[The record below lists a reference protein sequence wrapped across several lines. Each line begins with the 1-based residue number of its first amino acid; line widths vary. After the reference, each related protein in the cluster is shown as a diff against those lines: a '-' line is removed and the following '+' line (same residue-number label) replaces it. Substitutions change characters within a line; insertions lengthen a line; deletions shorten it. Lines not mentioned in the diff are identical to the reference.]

1 MRIGVDMAM
10 EYQALVKCSTKKKD
24 VQFKTY
30 SVPELNSNEC
40 LLKVGA
46 VGICGSDLHMYDGH
60 GGYDW
65 VTYPLVLGH
74 EVTGTVVAMGT
85 AGDQALLNKRVVIN
99 PYKSCG
105 VCDYCQRGE
114 TNCCD
119 FNDYKLIKTP
129 TEALRYGFR
138 EAGGMAQYMVVDV
151 NNIIVID
158 DAVSDEVAAISE
170 ALAVSYTAVLKVAD
184 YKKKSIL
191 VIGPGPIG
199 LGVAAI
205 LVGAGNEET
214 HMLGVLQDQSRLQL
228 AKEIGV
234 HATFVATEELIH
246 DNFSGYDAIIDCSG
260 HPSIPKE
267 AIRLL
272 KRGGQ
277 LVLVGINSAEFAVPM
292 DQIVR
297 GEIMIKGS
305 YGITQANYE
314 AVLQMAAD
322 AKYPF
327 NKLIAHTVSFKN
339 SLQGFESALNKV
351 NGKVVIH
358 FKEEK

>member
-1 MRIGVDMAM
+1 M
-10 EYQALVKCSTKKKD
+10 EYQALVKCSSKKKD

-30 SVPELNSNEC
+30 TVPKLKNYEC
-40 LLKVGA
+40 LLKVNA
-46 VGICGSDLHMYDGH
+46 IGICGSDLHMYDGH

-65 VTYPLVLGH
+65 VHYPLVLGH
-74 EVTGTVVAMGT
+74 EVTGKVIDMG
-85 AGDQALLNKRVVIN
+85 AEVDQTLINKRVVIN

-105 VCDYCQRGE
+105 VCDFCKRGE

-119 FNDYKLIKTP
+119 FNDYKFIKTP

-138 EAGGMAQYMVVDV
+138 EAGGMAEYMVVDSK
-151 NNIIVID
+151 NIITID

-170 ALAVSYTAVLKVAD
+170 ALAVSYTAVLKIHE

-205 LVGAGNEET
+205 LVGAGNKET
-214 HMLGVLQDQSRLQL
+214 HMLGVPQDENRLRL
-228 AKEIGV
+228 AKDIGV
-234 HATFVATEELIH
+234 QATFTSSKDLIH
-246 DNFSGYDAIIDCSG
+246 KEFSGYDAIIDCSG
-260 HPSIPKE
+260 HPSIPNE
-267 AIRLL
+267 AISLL

-277 LVLVGINSAEFAVPM
+277 LVLVGINSAEFSVPM

-314 AVLQMAAD
+314 AVLQMAANTN
-322 AKYPF
+322 YPF
-327 NKLIAHTVSFKN
+327 RQLVAQTVPFSE

-351 NGKVVIH
+351 SGKVVIDL
-358 FKEEK
+358 KGEM

>member
-1 MRIGVDMAM
+1 MAM
-10 EYQALVKCSTKKKD
+10 KYQALVKCSTKKKD

-30 SVPELNSNEC
+30 TVPELDRNEC
-40 LLKVGA
+40 LLKVSA

-74 EVTGTVVAMGT
+74 EVTGTVIAMGA
-85 AGDQALLNKRVVIN
+85 AGDKTLLNKRVVIN

-119 FNDYKLIKTP
+119 FNDYKFIKTP

-138 EAGGMAQYMVVDV
+138 EAGGMGQYMVADI

-158 DAVSDEVAAISE
+158 DTVCDEVAAISE
-170 ALAVSYTAVLKVAD
+170 ALAVSYTAVLKVTD

-191 VIGPGPIG
+191 VVGPGPIG

-205 LVGAGNEET
+205 LVGAGNEQT
-214 HMLGVLQDQSRLQL
+214 HMLGVPQDQSRLQL

-234 HATFVATEELIH
+234 QATFVAMEELFH
-246 DNFSGYDAIIDCSG
+246 DKFSGYDAIIDCSG
-260 HPSIPKE
+260 HPAIPKE

-277 LVLVGINSAEFAVPM
+277 LVLVGINSAEFSVPM

-305 YGITQANYE
+305 YGITQANFQ

-322 AKYPF
+322 SKYPF
-327 NKLIAHTVSFKN
+327 NKLVAHTVSFKD
-339 SLQGFESALNKV
+339 SLDGFESALNKV

-358 FKEEK
+358 FKEEI